1 MHFHAVHF
9 NDIVSVKRTASE
21 CRRNLYLFPGNV
33 PKYLINYYTK
43 NNIQQA

>member
-21 CRRNLYLFPGNV
+21 CRSLYLFPGIV
-33 PKYLINYYTK
+33 PKYLINYCTK